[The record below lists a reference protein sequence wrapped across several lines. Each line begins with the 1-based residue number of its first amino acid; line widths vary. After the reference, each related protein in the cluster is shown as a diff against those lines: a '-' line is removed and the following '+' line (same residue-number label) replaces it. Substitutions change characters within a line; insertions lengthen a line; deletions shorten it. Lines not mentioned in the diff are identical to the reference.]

1 MSHDI
6 TIKLTDEQRK
16 QILNATGKD
25 LNEVRVNV
33 AAAGSLS
40 EMDLDK
46 VAGGAKPVGPHC

>member
-16 QILNATGKD
+16 QILSATGKD
-25 LNEVRVNV
+25 LKEVRVNV

-40 EMDLDK
+40 ELDLDK